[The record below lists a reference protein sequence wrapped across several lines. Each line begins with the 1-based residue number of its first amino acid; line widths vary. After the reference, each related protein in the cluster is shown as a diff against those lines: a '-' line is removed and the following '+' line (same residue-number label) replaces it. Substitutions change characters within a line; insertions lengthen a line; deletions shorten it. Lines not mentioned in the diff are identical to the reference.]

1 MSKKRI
7 LVIEDD
13 RSLSEV
19 LAYNLRQEKYDAVVA
34 LDGMDGLRQAQ
45 LKTPDLIILDL
56 MLPQMDG
63 LEVCRRLRSDPV
75 TSNVLILMLTAK
87 SEETDQV
94 VGFTLGADDYV
105 TKPFSVKILL
115 ERIKA

>member
-45 LKTPDLIILDL
+45 LKAPDLIILDL

-63 LEVCRRLRSDPV
+63 LEVLSQTTFRSCDQQYTDSHADCQIRGDRSGCRFYTRS
-75 TSNVLILMLTAK
+75 
-87 SEETDQV
+87 
-94 VGFTLGADDYV
+94 
-105 TKPFSVKILL
+105 
-115 ERIKA
+115 R

>member
-45 LKTPDLIILDL
+45 LKTPED
-56 MLPQMDG
+56 
-63 LEVCRRLRSDPV
+63 R
-75 TSNVLILMLTAK
+75 K
-87 SEETDQV
+87 SV
-94 VGFTLGADDYV
+94 V
-105 TKPFSVKILL
+105 
-115 ERIKA
+115 